1 MKVIN
6 RIIESQITNLL
17 DSNKVILILGTR
29 RVGKTFLINSIQ
41 NNYHSKL
48 LFLNGEDFDVQE
60 IIKNRSTSNYKRL
73 VGDNKL
79 IIIDEAQSIPEIG
92 MALKLLIDTNPNLTV
107 IATGS
112 SSLDL
117 MNKTGEPLTGRHY
130 QFNLYPISQMELMP
144 TENFL
149 ETKQNLEERLIFGSY
164 PELINLVS
172 NDDKRNYLQQ
182 LVQSYLL
189 KDILSFWGIKHSDK
203 IISLLRLIAYQVGSE
218 VSYNELGTQLG
229 LSRLTVESYLDLL
242 SKVFIIYKLPSY
254 STNQRKEVTKSS
266 KWYFF
271 DNGIRNAI
279 INDFRIPALR
289 NDVGNLWENY
299 LVSERIKSNKY
310 LNKTKVHYFWRNYNQ
325 QEIDLIEVRDGMIAT
340 FEFKYSGDKKI
351 KQPLSFKTL
360 YPESTFECINKDNYL
375 DFVIG
380 NNVES

>member
-6 RIIESQITNLL
+6 RIIESQITNLI

-41 NNYHSKL
+41 KNYKSKL
-48 LFLNGEDFDVQE
+48 IFLNGEDFDVQE

-92 MALKLLIDTNPNLTV
+92 MALKLLIDTNPNLTI

-117 MNKTGEPLTGRHY
+117 MNKTGEPLTGRNY
-130 QFNLYPISQMELMP
+130 QFNLYPISQLELMS

-189 KDILSFWGIKHSDK
+189 KDILSFAAIKHSDK
-203 IISLLRLIAYQVGSE
+203 IVSLLRLIAYQVGSE

-229 LSRLTVESYLDLL
+229 MSRLTVETYLDLL

-279 INDFRIPALR
+279 INDFRIPTLR
-289 NDVGNLWENY
+289 NDIGNLWENY

-310 LNKTKVHYFWRNYNQ
+310 LNKTKELYFWRNYNQ
-325 QEIDLIEVRDGMIAT
+325 QEVDLIEVRDGAIAT
-340 FEFKYSGDKKI
+340 FEFKYSGNKKI

-375 DFVIG
+375 DFVVG
-380 NNVES
+380 N

>member
-41 NNYHSKL
+41 KNYQSKL

-92 MALKLLIDTNPNLTV
+92 MALKLLIDTNPNLTI

-130 QFNLYPISQMELMP
+130 QFNLYPLSQMELMS

-189 KDILSFWGIKHSDK
+189 KDILSFGGIKHSDK
-203 IISLLRLIAYQVGSE
+203 IVSLLRLIAYQVGSE

-229 LSRLTVESYLDLL
+229 MSRLTVESYLDLL

-279 INDFRIPALR
+279 INDFRIPTLR
-289 NDVGNLWENY
+289 NDIGILWENY

-310 LNKTKVHYFWRNYNQ
+310 LNQTKEIYFWRNYNQ
-325 QEIDLIEVRDGMIAT
+325 QEVDLIEVRDGVIAS
-340 FEFKYSGDKKI
+340 FEFKYSGNKKV
-351 KQPLSFKTL
+351 KQPIAFKTL

-375 DFVIG
+375 DFVVG
-380 NNVES
+380 N

>member
-6 RIIESQITNLL
+6 RIIESQITSLL

-41 NNYHSKL
+41 KNYQSKL

-92 MALKLLIDTNPNLTV
+92 MALKLLIDTNPNLTI

-130 QFNLYPISQMELMP
+130 QFNLYPLSQMELMSI
-144 TENFL
+144 ENFL

-189 KDILSFWGIKHSDK
+189 KDILSFGGIKHSDK
-203 IISLLRLIAYQVGSE
+203 IVSLLRLIAYQVGSE

-229 LSRLTVESYLDLL
+229 MSRLTVESYLDLL

-279 INDFRIPALR
+279 INDFRIPTLR
-289 NDVGNLWENY
+289 NDIGILWENY

-310 LNKTKVHYFWRNYNQ
+310 LNQTKEIYFWRNYNQ
-325 QEIDLIEVRDGMIAT
+325 QEVDLIEVRDGVIAS
-340 FEFKYSGDKKI
+340 FEFKYSGNKKV
-351 KQPLSFKTL
+351 KQPIAFKTL
-360 YPESTFECINKDNYL
+360 YPESIFECINKDNYL
-375 DFVIG
+375 DFVVG
-380 NNVES
+380 N

>member
-6 RIIESQITNLL
+6 RIIESQITNLIG
-17 DSNKVILILGTR
+17 SNKVILILGTR

-41 NNYHSKL
+41 KNYKSKL
-48 LFLNGEDFDVQE
+48 IFLNGEDFDVQE

-92 MALKLLIDTNPNLTV
+92 MALKLLIDTNPNLTI

-117 MNKTGEPLTGRHY
+117 MNKTGEPLTGRNY
-130 QFNLYPISQMELMP
+130 QFNLYPISQLELMS

-189 KDILSFWGIKHSDK
+189 KDILSFAAIKHSDK
-203 IISLLRLIAYQVGSE
+203 IVSLLRLIAYQVGSE

-229 LSRLTVESYLDLL
+229 MSRLTVETYLDLL

-279 INDFRIPALR
+279 INDFRIPTLR
-289 NDVGNLWENY
+289 NDIGNLWENY

-310 LNKTKVHYFWRNYNQ
+310 LNKTKELYFWRNYNQ
-325 QEIDLIEVRDGMIAT
+325 QEVDLIEVRDGAIAT
-340 FEFKYSGDKKI
+340 FEFKYSGNKKI

-375 DFVIG
+375 DFVVG
-380 NNVES
+380 N

>member
-6 RIIESQITNLL
+6 RIIEPQITNLL
-17 DSNKVILILGTR
+17 ESNKVILILGTR

-41 NNYHSKL
+41 KNYQSKL

-60 IIKNRSTSNYKRL
+60 VIKNRSTSNYKRL
-73 VGDNKL
+73 IGDNRL

-92 MALKLLIDTNPNLTV
+92 MALKLLIDTNPNLTI

-117 MNKTGEPLTGRHY
+117 MNKTGEPLTGRQY
-130 QFNLYPISQMELMP
+130 QFNLYPLSQLELMP

-149 ETKQNLEERLIFGSY
+149 ETKQNLEERLIFGCY

-189 KDILSFWGIKHSDK
+189 KDILSFGGIKHSDK
-203 IISLLRLIAYQVGSE
+203 IVSLLRLIAYQVGSE

-229 LSRLTVESYLDLL
+229 MSRLTVESYLDLL

-279 INDFRIPALR
+279 INDFRIPTLR
-289 NDVGNLWENY
+289 NDIGNLWENY

-310 LNKTKVHYFWRNYNQ
+310 LNKTKELYFWRNYNQ
-325 QEIDLIEVRDGMIAT
+325 QEIDLIEVRDGMIAS
-340 FEFKYSGDKKI
+340 FEFKYTDNKKV

-360 YPESTFECINKDNYL
+360 YPESTFEVINRDNYL
-375 DFVIG
+375 DFVVG
-380 NNVES
+380 

>member
-6 RIIESQITNLL
+6 RIIESQITNLI

-41 NNYHSKL
+41 KNYKSKL
-48 LFLNGEDFDVQE
+48 IFLNGEDFDVQE

-92 MALKLLIDTNPNLTV
+92 MALKLLIDTNPNLTI

-117 MNKTGEPLTGRHY
+117 MNKTGEPLTGRNY
-130 QFNLYPISQMELMP
+130 QFNLYPISQLELMS

-189 KDILSFWGIKHSDK
+189 KDILSFAAIKHSDK
-203 IISLLRLIAYQVGSE
+203 IVSLLRLIAYQVGSE
-218 VSYNELGTQLG
+218 VSNNELGTQLG
-229 LSRLTVESYLDLL
+229 MSRLTVETYLDLL

-279 INDFRIPALR
+279 INDFRIPTLR
-289 NDVGNLWENY
+289 NDIGNLWENY

-310 LNKTKVHYFWRNYNQ
+310 LNKTKELYFWRNYNQ
-325 QEIDLIEVRDGMIAT
+325 QEVDLIEVRDGAIAT
-340 FEFKYSGDKKI
+340 FEFKYSGNKKI

-360 YPESTFECINKDNYL
+360 YPESTFECINKDNYI
-375 DFVIG
+375 DFVVG
-380 NNVES
+380 N